1 MPFGGVRN
9 IRWLVQGIYAI
20 LNYSFHCY
28 VQPMMIEE
36 AIFTLVKD
44 LATDLQ
50 NSPYEIIGYSGV
62 KVVSL
67 QKQIRLLHMCDIFGL
82 SCIF

>member
-1 MPFGGVRN
+1 
-9 IRWLVQGIYAI
+9 
-20 LNYSFHCY
+20 
-28 VQPMMIEE
+28 EE

-50 NSPYEIIGYSGV
+50 NSPSEIVGYSGV